1 MKRRLAATA
10 FCGWLIACGAG
21 DVRASEDARFVD
33 QCVRD
38 SAGMSAT
45 QSVKIMYCTC
55 MVGKMDDNETRSV
68 SQWEIANPAIA
79 AECARLSGWR

>member
-1 MKRRLAATA
+1 MRQWLAAA
-10 FCGWLIACGAG
+10 SVCGLLIACGSMEAY
-21 DVRASEDARFVD
+21 ASEDAQHVD

-45 QSVKIMYCTC
+45 QQVKIMYCTC

-68 SQWEIANPAIA
+68 SQWEVANPAIA
-79 AECARLSGWR
+79 TECARLSGWK